1 MVEIQ
6 HLASRGKEPWRPRA
20 KGDGGATCGCQ
31 VFGKPPQQSSA
42 ASGRQQSGKGEKG
55 TTVIDEEAHGGT
67 AMKTLYT
74 SPSNMIWQKV
84 KFGFGTPSMESG
96 KAVLVSKKCIHG
108 RPFGNGDGYCFYNLE
123 VVQC

>member
-1 MVEIQ
+1 M
-6 HLASRGKEPWRPRA
+6 HLEAKSPGVHVPRA
-20 KGDGGATCGCQ
+20 MAVMLMQ
-31 VFGKPPQQSSA
+31 VRHAAARSSVSHRNRVLRLQA
-42 ASGRQQSGKGEKG
+42 VSSLARARRG

-84 KFGFGTPSMESG
+84 KFGFGTPSMKSG

-108 RPFGNGDGYCFYNLE
+108 RPFGNVDGFCFYNLE
-123 VVQC
+123 VVQY